1 MTCSPLIQ
9 GGLELQVAKTNYKDV
24 MEISEQLVEKQYEE
38 PVSGKVDDITCIA
51 SFSNDSSDKESSE
64 KEAKEVEDVHL

>member
-1 MTCSPLIQ
+1 
-9 GGLELQVAKTNYKDV
+9 